1 MSNEIIIVSGLPRS
15 GTSLMMKMLE
25 KGGMPIVTDHLRKVD
40 IDNPE
45 GYYELEKV
53 KKIKQDAS
61 WLKDTRGQAFK
72 MISMLLF
79 DLPSNEKYKIIFM
92 QRKIEEVLASQQ
104 KMLNRNKITQDIDD
118 GTMGNLFIKH
128 LQKVR
133 DWLEKQANIDILE
146 INYNTLV
153 VFPKTEVAKLI
164 TFLNK
169 ELDAEKM
176 INTINPELYRNRTF

>member
-25 KGGMPIVTDHLRKVD
+25 KGGMPIVTDRIRKAD

-53 KKIKQDAS
+53 KKIKQDVS

-79 DLPSNEKYKIIFM
+79 DLPPNEKYKIIFM

-104 KMLNRNKITQDIDD
+104 KMLNRNKVTQDIDD

-128 LQKVR
+128 LQKVH
-133 DWLEKQANIDILE
+133 DWFEKQTNIDVLE
-146 INYNTLV
+146 INYNSLV
-153 VFPKTEVAKLI
+153 VSPKTEVAKVI
-164 TFLNK
+164 PFLNRQ
-169 ELDAEKM
+169 LDAEKM
-176 INTINPELYRNRTF
+176 LNAVNPELYRNRSF